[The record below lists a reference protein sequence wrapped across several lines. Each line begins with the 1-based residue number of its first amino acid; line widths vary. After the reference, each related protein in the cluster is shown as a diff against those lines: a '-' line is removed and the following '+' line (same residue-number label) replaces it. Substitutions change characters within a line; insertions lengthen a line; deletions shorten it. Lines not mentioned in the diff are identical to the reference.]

1 MLAQLQEAVLHG
13 NQSSRNLVLDQVS
26 PNSRRSIRDHDHG
39 ALPPWQSRVK
49 KEGFRKSHSCR
60 YGGSGPDALL
70 RQWVTDPASLGRVRP
85 GVAFSTRLFISGVVL
100 RISCRYGGPDALLR
114 QWVTDPASLGMV
126 RRGVVSPTS
135 FGFRKES
142 KNFYHLSVA
151 SSGLNAGENQLLLIL
166 VPQNHGDS
174 CTKSTVHETSVQSH
188 PELADPIRHLLA
200 QVELVWAQNSRADLQ
215 NGSLADDQKASKQG
229 QREAQHCP
237 RQEAGNDC
245 PESLPGKKSNQLAP
259 QT

>member
-13 NQSSRNLVLDQVS
+13 DQSSRNLVLDQVS

-39 ALPPWQSRVK
+39 PLPPWQSRVK

-60 YGGSGPDALL
+60 YGGS
-70 RQWVTDPASLGRVRP
+70 
-85 GVAFSTRLFISGVVL
+85 
-100 RISCRYGGPDALLR
+100 GPDALLR